1 MQLQIKRRVDE
12 NGRVRTQPKNVTTNK
27 MSKVEREFM
36 KNPEYIPD
44 PIERKKLQERK

>member
-1 MQLQIKRRVDE
+1 
-12 NGRVRTQPKNVTTNK
+12 

-44 PIERKKLQERK
+44 PYDRKKIQEIKER